1 MPLLNHQI
9 SISPWLRVWRV
20 FILIYILLE
29 AEALNTLH
37 FLLNEVQDFHVF
49 PCFLFAPFEE
59 QIGGSI
65 RIGIHRIPQVS
76 LLKSLKIS
84 LVEITGVLE
93 SLRTKQLP
101 WGLGPGHNGLLLN
114 GQFNH
119 CSHQQSQG
127 HQCVRHSAGIILERE
142 SDVLESSFFLGEII
156 PTFIRFFANGKN
168 LLLSQLFFSRSE
180 LEAHFEIHPMFPDP
194 GCTSTR
200 FGLCGD
206 TSENRRSQPSWPTG
220 SFLVGAVAYS

>member
-37 FLLNEVQDFHVF
+37 FLLNEVQDFYVF
-49 PCFLFAPFEE
+49 PCFFCA
-59 QIGGSI
+59 IWGTDW
-65 RIGIHRIPQVS
+65 RIHKNWDPQVS

-93 SLRTKQLP
+93 SLWRTKQLP
-101 WGLGPGHNGLLLN
+101 WGLGPGHGGLLLN
-114 GQFNH
+114 GQFHH

-127 HQCVRHSAGIILERE
+127 HQCVRHSAGIILKVERH
-142 SDVLESSFFLGEII
+142 
-156 PTFIRFFANGKN
+156 KN
-168 LLLSQLFFSRSE
+168 VSWK
-180 LEAHFEIHPMFPDP
+180 
-194 GCTSTR
+194 
-200 FGLCGD
+200 
-206 TSENRRSQPSWPTG
+206 ENRMFWSHHLFGWN
-220 SFLVGAVAYS
+220 YSNIYSLLC